1 MRNSRAQQR
10 EQQGD
15 DDLQRAIA
23 NSLRD
28 AAAPVGPPPAT
39 RALQRSVDAWNMD
52 GSSDAQAES
61 GSWLRDAEEA
71 TGRLRGRCSFDGC
84 PNQAEVGGHVWIK
97 GEGCFIAPICRPCNR
112 FNNPERMQGAGARL
126 RANIEVTRTA
136 MTEGMR
142 NAGRRIAVGGGGG
155 HSGND
160 GSWGAQNRAR
170 RECQACAKDIAD
182 RPESHQLCRGCYS
195 SRGGNSFQP
204 ALRAC
209 QECGT
214 DIGDQPPSHTRCFGC
229 FGFSSRGSGTH
240 GGSKR
245 SRSAPRRQCRGC
257 GTDIS
262 DRPAS
267 HSVCLE
273 CFRGG
278 GRGGV

>member
-1 MRNSRAQQR
+1 MQHSRAQQR

-39 RALQRSVDAWNMD
+39 RALRRSVDAWNMD

-84 PNQAEVGGHVWIK
+84 PNQAEVGGHVWIR

-112 FNNPERMQGAGARL
+112 FDNPERMQGAGARL

-142 NAGRRIAVGGGGG
+142 NAERRIAVGGGGG
-155 HSGND
+155 RSGN
-160 GSWGAQNRAR
+160 GWGAK
-170 RECQACAKDIAD
+170 RECQACAEDIAD

-195 SRGGNSFQP
+195 SRGGNSFHP
-204 ALRAC
+204 PLRAC

-214 DIGDQPPSHTRCFGC
+214 DIGDQPASHTRCFGC
-229 FGFSSRGSGTH
+229 FGFPSRGSGAH
-240 GGSKR
+240 GGS
-245 SRSAPRRQCRGC
+245 SCGRSAPRRECRGC

-267 HSVCLE
+267 HSMCLE